1 MLLLFFNVPWTIMLL
16 TTVTF
21 CVAAVFVRYRGA
33 AAQERVQI
41 KWFLYACA
49 VFLMIYATAFFQES
63 LATIVHGWYPIVFD
77 LAILTIPT
85 SIGIAMLRYRLFDID
100 VIIRRTLIYGT
111 LTALLATVYVG
122 SVVISQTLL
131 RPLVGMETELVTVAS
146 TLAIAAVFQ
155 SLRRRIQMVVDRR
168 SYRRK
173 YDAQHTLQAF
183 SVRLRNEVELD
194 MLCNDVVGV
203 AEETLQPAHVSLW
216 LRKPERDLPRSS
228 L

>member
-1 MLLLFFNVPWTIMLL
+1 
-16 TTVTF
+16 
-21 CVAAVFVRYRGA
+21 
-33 AAQERVQI
+33 
-41 KWFLYACA
+41 
-49 VFLMIYATAFFQES
+49 
-63 LATIVHGWYPIVFD
+63 
-77 LAILTIPT
+77 
-85 SIGIAMLRYRLFDID
+85 
-100 VIIRRTLIYGT
+100 
-111 LTALLATVYVG
+111 LATVYVG